1 MFGSFQQSTL
11 RIEVDASAEVL
22 QRCLTQSGELVQ
34 WLRFQRFPIDLPPTL
49 ELNSTFL
56 SLAGGLLP
64 VRHTVQC
71 VENHRLCL
79 LLGQSIDGFHEW
91 AWGDGWVQSRIEGIS
106 LLPIDLGQT
115 LSLLSLKQHLKKF
128 K

>member
-11 RIEVDASAEVL
+11 RIEVNASAEVL
-22 QRCLTQSGELVQ
+22 QRCLTQSSELVQ

-49 ELNSTFL
+49 EPNATFL

-71 VENHRLCL
+71 VENQRLCL
-79 LLGQSIDGFHEW
+79 LLSQGIDGFHEW
-91 AWGDGWVQSRIEGIS
+91 AWGDGWVQSRIEGIT

-115 LSLLSLKQHLKKF
+115 LSLLFLKQHLQKYQ
-128 K
+128 